1 MIHLNA
7 NTENIKNKCKLLV
20 DILNL
25 SIFFIDP
32 KGNVIYEDLNHQVL
46 NPLLANEKDH
56 FFKHLNYQFGKDF
69 HFPVIRKSLYFDKY
83 ILISVVN
90 NEVFEG
96 TVIIGPILSFPL
108 SEEKIDVIINDTN
121 AFFQREKVIHYYK
134 SLPLIESEKQKSICI
149 FVHHLFNNELI
160 SPNSVMNES
169 SASTN
174 PNNIIEKVHV
184 NVSENLKSN
193 VIHRDSLFE
202 KKILQMV
209 REGRPEELKKVSLLR
224 MDEEAVSVL
233 SKSSYIRSLK
243 NHIISLITLVSRAA
257 IEGGLNE
264 DLAYSLHDS
273 FIQNLEEMYRLEEVK
288 GVAREVLSTFT
299 KNVKQIKDENYSK
312 TIIFCKDYIYKHIYQ
327 QINHDDI
334 AQKVDLSPKYLSI
347 LFKRETGISVSDY
360 IQQTRIDEAKKML
373 IYSKNSISEIAALL
387 QFNDQSYFTRVFKKI
402 CGITPMQFRERHHLI
417 DK

>member
-1 MIHLNA
+1 MVHLNA
-7 NTENIKNKCKLLV
+7 NIENIRNKCNLIV
-20 DILNL
+20 DSLNL

-32 KGNVIYEDLNHQVL
+32 KGNVIYEDLNHQIL
-46 NPLLANEKDH
+46 NPLLANEKEH
-56 FFKHLNYQFGKDF
+56 FFKHLNYQFGRDF
-69 HFPVIRKSLYFDKY
+69 HFPVIRKSSYFDKY
-83 ILISVVN
+83 MLISVVN
-90 NEVFEG
+90 DEVFEG
-96 TVIIGPILSFPL
+96 TAIIGPILSFPL

-134 SLPLIESEKQKSICI
+134 SLPIIESKKQKSICI

-169 SASTN
+169 SGSTN
-174 PNNIIEKVHV
+174 PNNIIEKVHID
-184 NVSENLKSN
+184 VSEILKSN

-224 MDEEAVSVL
+224 MEEEVVSVL

-243 NHIISLITLVSRAA
+243 NHIISLISLVSRAA

-273 FIQNLEEMYRLEEVK
+273 FIQNLEEMQRLDEVK
-288 GVAREVLSTFT
+288 GVAREVLTTFT

-312 TIIFCKDYIYKHIYQ
+312 TVIICKDYIYKNIYQ
-327 QINHDDI
+327 KINHDDI

-360 IQQTRIDEAKKML
+360 IQQTRIDEAKKSL
-373 IYSKNSISEIAALL
+373 IYSKTSISEIASSL
-387 QFNDQSYFTRVFKKI
+387 QFNDQSYFTRVFKKV